1 MEKGCTDN
9 NWNVS
14 DIESHAGQICSY
26 RNLIEF
32 RTDQNKSREKKQRL
46 LMIQGF
52 EIFKGNHISNIIL
65 IYYSMLL
72 TAQDTDIK
80 LLSGLT
86 RVRQSAQSQC
96 VCPKEGLMLQISKA
110 QSPDSALFPQ
120 KPALTLPLL
129 LAWKKQMKAN
139 AENCWLLLAS
149 TEVFQVSSLQ

>member
-1 MEKGCTDN
+1 
-9 NWNVS
+9 
-14 DIESHAGQICSY
+14 
-26 RNLIEF
+26 
-32 RTDQNKSREKKQRL
+32 
-46 LMIQGF
+46 MIQGF

-139 AENCWLLLAS
+139 AENCWLLLPPQRYS
-149 TEVFQVSSLQ
+149 RLVPYSNLKQQLKNKTKML